1 MNKMILGSAQ
11 FGMDYGVSNKIGK
24 INNQEIRNIFHF
36 SQQNNIDTVD
46 TAMSYGN
53 SEHLI
58 GIYNKNLKVITKL
71 PPMPSKCNDV
81 EDWFNNEINQSLE
94 RLRLKSLYG
103 ILLHNPDDLLGKNGF
118 KLSNLLTSYKK
129 KGIVKKI
136 GLSIYDFLYIHRYLD
151 VIEVDIIQCPFN
163 IIDQRVTNTGLANEM
178 HDLGIEIHS
187 RSIFLQ
193 GLLLMPEHERP
204 KYFHKWSSL
213 WSKYDAFLDSSNI
226 TPIQACIGFIL
237 SNTLI
242 DKFIVG
248 IDSLSHLKEIVEL
261 TKHSSI
267 NMDLNYSNLSSNDS
281 GLINPSL
288 WSLD

>member
-1 MNKMILGSAQ
+1 M
-11 FGMDYGVSNKIGK
+11 
-24 INNQEIRNIFHF
+24 
-36 SQQNNIDTVD
+36 
-46 TAMSYGN
+46 
-53 SEHLI
+53 
-58 GIYNKNLKVITKL
+58 
-71 PPMPSKCNDV
+71 
-81 EDWFNNEINQSLE
+81 
-94 RLRLKSLYG
+94 
-103 ILLHNPDDLLGKNGF
+103 GKNGF